1 MWNGNVKSAI
11 VALRQSKW
19 RSLLTMM
26 GIIIGVS
33 SVVTVVSLG
42 EGLKHQIVG
51 QIGRLGNNVIT
62 VRSGKLVSSN
72 GTSDNLNLLAF
83 LSASTLT
90 NDDVNTIAKLPSV
103 SAVVPMD
110 FLTNSVTDSGN
121 ELDNVYVIGTSPQMP
136 AVLNQTVQ
144 YGTFFGDEETSQDYA
159 IIGTNVAQHLY
170 GELNPVGHSLT
181 ISGTSF
187 LVHGV
192 LAPSNSGLLS
202 VAQTDFNSSIFIPD
216 SVANGLSDGHT
227 NLLQILLKSKG
238 SNVNGTVADV
248 RQALNN
254 THHGAHDF
262 SVLRQSELLNLTAG
276 VLNVFTD
283 FISGIAAI
291 SLLVGGIGIM
301 DIMLVS
307 VSERTREIGIRK
319 AVGATNSQ
327 ILSQFLVEG
336 LALTIAGGL
345 IGIILSIAINV
356 GLRADTNLQPVIT
369 IPVMALAVGVS
380 VGVGVLFSV
389 IPALKAA
396 RKNPIDALRG
406 E

>member
-11 VALRQSKW
+11 TALRQSKW

-51 QIGRLGNNVIT
+51 QIDRLGSNVIT
-62 VRSGKLVSSN
+62 VRSGKLVSGSSS
-72 GTSDNLNLLAF
+72 GANLNLLAF

-90 NDDVNTIAKLPSV
+90 NDDVNALAKVPSV
-103 SAVVPMD
+103 ASVVPMD
-110 FLTNSVTDSGN
+110 FLTNTATAEGK
-121 ELDNVYVIGTSPQMP
+121 ELDNVYVLGTSADMP
-136 AVLNQTVQ
+136 AVLNQKVQ
-144 YGTFFGDEETSQDYA
+144 YGNFFGGDETTQNYA
-159 IIGTNVAQHLY
+159 IIGTDVAQRLF

-181 ISGTSF
+181 ISGTNF
-187 LVHGV
+187 LVRGV
-192 LAPSNSGLLS
+192 LAPSGSGLLS
-202 VAQTDFNSSIFIPD
+202 IAETDFNSSIFIPD
-216 SVANGLSDGHT
+216 SVASGLSNGHT
-227 NLLQILLKSKG
+227 NLLQILLKSKN
-238 SNVNGTVADV
+238 SNLDATVADATA
-248 RQALNN
+248 ALNG
-254 THHGAHDF
+254 THHGVHDF
-262 SVLRQSELLNLTAG
+262 SVLKQAELLNLTSG
-276 VLNVFTD
+276 VLDIFTA

-307 VSERTREIGIRK
+307 VSERTREIGVRK
-319 AVGATNSQ
+319 AIGATNRQ
-327 ILSQFLVEG
+327 ILNQFLVEG
-336 LALTIAGGL
+336 LALTLAGGA
-345 IGIILSIAINV
+345 IGILLSLLINV
-356 GLRADTNLQPVIT
+356 GLRVDTDLHPVIT
-369 IPVMALAVGVS
+369 IPIMVLAVGVS
-380 VGVGVLFSV
+380 VGVGVIFSV